1 MISDRLIVQANAAY
15 IPLTNE
21 SVQTVVCSPPF
32 WGKRSY
38 KTPPMVWGG
47 EHCVH
52 EWSREMTCNGPTATY
67 RGGHLGMVAW
77 KYYEAVERKAPV
89 FRPGM

>member
-1 MISDRLIVQANAAY
+1 MNQSARATLA
-15 IPLTNE
+15 L
-21 SVQTVVCSPPF
+21 
-32 WGKRSY
+32 
-38 KTPPMVWGG
+38 
-47 EHCVH
+47 
-52 EWSREMTCNGPTATY
+52 MTCNGPTATY

>member
-1 MISDRLIVQANAAY
+1 MNDYKSGTTAKAANELI
-15 IPLTNE
+15 
-21 SVQTVVCSPPF
+21 
-32 WGKRSY
+32 
-38 KTPPMVWGG
+38 
-47 EHCVH
+47 
-52 EWSREMTCNGPTATY
+52 CNGPTATY